1 LRARRRNRNGRP
13 IGALIVA
20 LHDPI
25 AELQAEKT
33 PIVHRHPLC
42 GGVPPALAWLGLH
55 LFEEEVLPALETA
68 N

>member
-1 LRARRRNRNGRP
+1 MTQRTRNAGLS

-42 GGVPPALAWLGLH
+42 GGVPPALAWLGLQR
-55 LFEEEVLPALETA
+55 FEEEVLPALETA